1 MFLFQKN
8 FPRNEK
14 LKSFFR
20 IIFGNCN
27 FSKNSANQKKFFK
40 KLLPFFFA
48 ISLIFVKFSDII
60 ENTFCQSRRNGGIFP
75 PYFLTSFGKTFEP
88 FRHSLRLAERDLQGK
103 FLFCFKNTK
112 MCILNLLSPK

>member
-20 IIFGNCN
+20 GIFGNCN

-48 ISLIFVKFSDII
+48 IASIFVKFSDII
-60 ENTFCQSRRNGGIFP
+60 KNTFCQSRRNGGIFP
-75 PYFLTSFGKTFEP
+75 PYFLASFGKTFQP
-88 FRHSLRLAERDLQGK
+88 FRHSLRLAERDLQCK
-103 FLFCFKNTK
+103 FLF
-112 MCILNLLSPK
+112 L